1 MFKDKIALVE
11 ASEPHLKGVRMK
23 TFVLFAR
30 LMWGLL
36 VAFVF
41 LTNSPLWSQTLSH
54 QHDAELPWV
63 LERQNLPKTFFPN
76 YQASEFPATTAMTD
90 WRRLID
96 STWGQGLTT
105 DKKLAIFENFYSTID
120 VNFACFQD
128 LSVDWFL
135 LYAKYV
141 NEITGGVSRG
151 RFAAIINHM
160 ALALKEAH
168 TFPGDILVNFQ
179 TTLRP
184 GVPLM
189 VAGAWGFNT
198 HFGAGLTPLPDS
210 SLLVYQAVPNHP
222 LGLQAGDIVL
232 GYDGKP
238 WKQLYRE
245 LLAAELPLTGFWWGC
260 APSAYEHSWLM
271 SAGMNWHLFKTLDYI
286 KYGTSTVTHFPVAGL
301 IGQNNRSIFC
311 SEQLDIAGVPKPSNI
326 NTDVVSYGIIE
337 GTNLGY
343 IYVWG
348 WYANAG
354 PKFLEAVRALMFD
367 RLTSGLIIDFRMNYG
382 GNMFL
387 SYDALSLLF
396 NTTHSTIGLAERCD
410 PADHLKMCPS
420 ADGPPSAYVIRGS
433 TEDVYD
439 KPIAVLVGP
448 GAVSSGDQVSNL
460 MKFHPHA
467 RFFGKS
473 TTAAFNSPVSLNLDP
488 TWSARYA
495 AYDAYYVTAPNR
507 YLTHDE
513 FPVDEHVWLTPDDVV
528 KGKDTVVERAR
539 AWIAGQL
546 ALVPQAL
553 TISGGNGDSNF
564 TPGETVNLT
573 ITLKNTNTSG
583 ANASAITARLRAV
596 SNLLTINTGN
606 AAFQDIPVN
615 TTGDN
620 AASPFTITA
629 SANAPLGAVLA
640 ELTITATN
648 VSGGAPYEVTHYLKI
663 DIVLNQSG
671 WPQAV
676 AGEFAS
682 GNAVRDLDR
691 DGSKEVIATS
701 RNGKVYVWNAQGQ
714 LRPSFPFSTG
724 AEIST
729 SPAIGDMNRDGDLDI
744 VVTSRDKNLYVIN
757 HDGSLQ
763 AQRNINED
771 LRGTP
776 SLSDLDGD
784 GVLEI
789 VFGTFNG
796 KLFVLHADGSNWK
809 SFPKDLGATNRILGG
824 VAIGDVNADGV
835 LDLVA
840 GTSTGQVHAISSA
853 TGNALPGFP
862 VSVGQSIW
870 ASPAIGKLASGQ
882 ATQIVIAENT
892 GKIVLVNSDGSLAKT
907 VMLSGRIEAAPTLA
921 DIDGD
926 GSAEIIIGTLNNLLY
941 VLRRDGTN
949 APGFP
954 RTLGNTIRS
963 SFLVAD
969 LDNKAG
975 LELVGVATDGG
986 LYAMKNDA
994 TFSTYFPIMLGGALR
1009 TTPSIDDVDDDGDL
1023 ELVVGGLNAMHLIDI
1038 PTPGANRGYWFTEA
1052 GNYYRT
1058 SNYQDAGA
1066 VRVQEQP
1073 SETSAPK
1080 AFALAQNYPNPFNPS
1095 TMIQYEIPQAAQVRL
1110 AIHNLLGERVRTLV
1124 DAKESA
1130 GVKQVTWDGRDE
1142 RGEHVS
1148 SGVYVYRIE
1157 AGEFRLAKR
1166 LLLMK

>member
-1 MFKDKIALVE
+1 
-11 ASEPHLKGVRMK
+11 MK
-23 TFVLFAR
+23 TIVSFER
-30 LMWGLL
+30 LIWGLL
-36 VAFVF
+36 AAFVI
-41 LTNSPLWSQTLSH
+41 LTHSPLLAQTLPN
-54 QHDAELPWV
+54 QLDTELPWV
-63 LERQNLPKTFFPN
+63 VQRQNLPKTFFPT
-76 YQASEFPATTAMTD
+76 YKTSELPTIAATTD

-96 STWGQGLTT
+96 STWGQGLAT
-105 DKKLAIFENFYSTID
+105 DRKLAIFENFYSTLD
-120 VNFACFQD
+120 ANFACFQG
-128 LSVDWFL
+128 LPVDWFL

-141 NEITGGVSRG
+141 NEISGGVSRG

-179 TTLRP
+179 TALRP

-210 SLLVYQAVPNHP
+210 SLLVYQAVSNHP

-232 GYDGKP
+232 GYDGKA

-286 KYGTSTVTHFPVAGL
+286 KYGTNTVMHVPVSGL

-311 SEQLDIAGVPKPSNI
+311 SEQLDIPGVPKPTNI

-337 GTNLGY
+337 GTSLGY

-354 PKFLEAVRALMFD
+354 PKFLEAVRTLMFD
-367 RLTSGLIIDFRMNYG
+367 HFTSGLIIDFRMNYG

-396 NTTHSTIGLAERCD
+396 NTTHSTIGFAERCD
-410 PADHLKMCPS
+410 PSDHLKMCPS
-420 ADGPPSAYVIRGS
+420 PNGPPNAYMIRGS
-433 TEDVYD
+433 TDDVYD

-448 GAVSSGDQVSNL
+448 GALSSGDQVSNL
-460 MKFHPHA
+460 MKFHPKA

-473 TTAAFNSPVSLNLDP
+473 TTAAFNAPTVLNLDP

-495 AYDAYYVTAPNR
+495 VVDAYYVTDPNR
-507 YLTHDE
+507 YITHDE
-513 FPVDEHVWLTPDDVV
+513 FPVDEHVWLTADDVV
-528 KGKDTVVERAR
+528 KGKDTVVESAR
-539 AWIAGQL
+539 AWMNNQL
-546 ALVPQAL
+546 ALLPEAL
-553 TISGGNGDSNF
+553 EISGGNGDHNL
-564 TPGETVNLT
+564 TPGETANLT
-573 ITLKNTNTSG
+573 ITLKNMNTSG
-583 ANASAITARLRAV
+583 AKASAITARLRTL

-615 TTGDN
+615 ATGNN

-648 VSGGAPYEVTHYLKI
+648 SSAAAPYEVTHYLKI
-663 DIVLNQSG
+663 DIGINQIG
-671 WPQAV
+671 WPQAI

-682 GNAVRDLDR
+682 GNAVRDLDH
-691 DGSKEVIATS
+691 DGAKEVIATS

-714 LRPSFPFSTG
+714 LRPGFPFSTG

-729 SPAIGDMNRDGDLDI
+729 SPALGDMNRDGDLDI
-744 VVTSRDKNLYVIN
+744 VVTSRDKNLYIIN
-757 HDGSLQ
+757 HDGTVQ

-771 LRGTP
+771 LRGAP

-784 GVLEI
+784 GALEI

-796 KLFVLHADGSNWK
+796 KLFVLNADGSNWK
-809 SFPKDLGATNRILGG
+809 SFPKDLGATNRLLNG
-824 VAIGDVNADGV
+824 VAIGDVNASGT
-835 LDLVA
+835 LDLVVA
-840 GTSTGQVHAISSA
+840 TLTGQVHAISAA
-853 TGNALPGFP
+853 TGNTLEGFP
-862 VSVGQSIW
+862 VSVGQSVL
-870 ASPAIGKLASGQ
+870 ATPALGKLASGQ
-882 ATQIVIAENT
+882 PAQIVVGVNT
-892 GKIVLVNSDGSLAKT
+892 GKIVILEGNGGLARS
-907 VMLSGRIEAAPTLA
+907 VDLSGRIEGAPALA

-926 GSAEIIIGTLNNLLY
+926 GSVEIIIGTLNNLLY

-954 RTLGNTIRS
+954 LALGNTVRS
-963 SFLVAD
+963 SFVVAD
-969 LDNKAG
+969 LDNSAG
-975 LELVGVATDGG
+975 LEMVGVATDGG
-986 LYAMKNDA
+986 LYSLKNDA
-994 TFSTYFPIMLGGALR
+994 TFSTYFPIVLGGALR
-1009 TTPSIDDVDDDGDL
+1009 STPTIDDLDDDGDL
-1023 ELVVGGLNAMHLIDI
+1023 ELVVGGLNAMHLLDI
-1038 PTPGANRGYWFTEA
+1038 PTSGANRGYWFTEA

-1058 SNYQDAGA
+1058 SNYADAGVVSVKEPPA
-1066 VRVQEQP
+1066 T
-1073 SETSAPK
+1073 TSAPK
-1080 AFALAQNYPNPFNPS
+1080 NFALWQNYPNPFNPS
-1095 TMIQYEIPQAAQVRL
+1095 TEIHYTLPRPEFVTL
-1110 AIHNLLGERVRTLV
+1110 TIFNTLGEEVRTPSKR
-1124 DAKESA
+1124 DAKPVRMLWPGTAKTKTANRSPAEFIFISSA
-1130 GVKQVTWDGRDE
+1130 RGVFLK
-1142 RGEHVS
+1142 
-1148 SGVYVYRIE
+1148 
-1157 AGEFRLAKR
+1157 LAR
-1166 LLLMK
+1166 